1 MYDANKRLNLI
12 ANKRL
17 KLRRAGEEFSGGLM
31 VRAPSFSETPNDV
44 GLIPGGGTKI
54 PNVPGLA
61 KKKKKKKNQ
70 LKNKGGGK

>member
-17 KLRRAGEEFSGGLM
+17 KLRRAGEDFSGGLM

-44 GLIPGGGTKI
+44 GLIPVGGTKI
-54 PNVPGLA
+54 PKVHGLA
-61 KKKKKKKNQ
+61 KKKKKN
-70 LKNKGGGK
+70 

>member
-54 PNVPGLA
+54 PKVHSVA
-61 KKKKKKKNQ
+61 KKKKNQ